1 MFLLYFPCILITRI
15 VLFLPSHLGS
25 YFEDRAQCIRGYTLN
40 WVSLLALALLDVM
53 LVQYY
58 VTRASMRKV
67 RTGTSFFLCAL
78 RSRYSAMCLPCF

>member
-1 MFLLYFPCILITRI
+1 MRKNLTQCSVLLCIVSRKFIALIVYLSR
-15 VLFLPSHLGS
+15 HLCRAYTS

-40 WVSLLALALLDVM
+40 WVSLLALALLDIM

-67 RTGTSFFLCAL
+67 RLE
-78 RSRYSAMCLPCF
+78 

>member
-1 MFLLYFPCILITRI
+1 MFAAI
-15 VLFLPSHLGS
+15 S

-40 WVSLLALALLDVM
+40 WVSLLTLALLDIM

-67 RTGTSFFLCAL
+67 RIGIENAVILCVV
-78 RSRYSAMCLPCF
+78 RYRYFIICVTYFKFDLKLA